1 MHAALVCVRK
11 EPVVTQSWRR
21 TAIVICAAA
30 TLIVPGTASAHDPDL
45 DHPGSSSP
53 EDSQHSK
60 NMKLLANVERSEV
73 ATQSDLAFD
82 GDLAYAGNYLG
93 FRVLDV
99 SEPGEPEVVTDF
111 RCNGA
116 QSDVS
121 VYEGLLFQSVDSP
134 QSHGGCDST
143 GVTASTPGMFEGVR
157 IFDVSD
163 PANPQHLTSVSTD
176 CGSHTNTLV
185 PDPANNRAL
194 IYVSSYPI
202 GSSALGPNCV
212 RREDGGGH
220 SKISIIDVPLND
232 PTSATV
238 SPYHLDDDTEWATYL
253 GSYTLRACHDISVF
267 TEINRAAAA
276 CLSESQVWDISD
288 PANPEFLYRYD
299 NPVVKPENI
308 DLFHSAT
315 FSWDGEVVAF
325 GDESGGGGAARCT
338 DPNDDQGRIWFLDL
352 ATGQELA
359 SYKIPRAVEGTCTMH
374 NFNFIPRK
382 DGSKVLV
389 SSAYTGGTTV
399 VDVDKLLAGASE
411 ADAEVGFYQPGG
423 GNAWSS
429 YWYNGFIYANDIQ
442 RGVDIFLLS
451 DKARAGA
458 MKLPYLNPQTQES
471 VIN

>member
-1 MHAALVCVRK
+1 M
-11 EPVVTQSWRR
+11 TQSWRR
-21 TAIVICAAA
+21 TAIVIIAAA
-30 TLIVPGTASAHDPDL
+30 GLIVPGTAAAHDPDL
-45 DHPGSSSP
+45 NHPGSSAP
-53 EDSQHSK
+53 GTQHSK
-60 NMKLLANVERSEV
+60 NMKLLANVERSAV

-82 GDLAYAGNYLG
+82 GNLAYAGNYLG
-93 FRVLDV
+93 FRVIDV
-99 SEPGEPEVVTDF
+99 SEPEAPEVVTDF

-121 VYEGLLFQSVDSP
+121 VYQGLLFQSVDAP
-134 QSHGGCDST
+134 QNHGGCDST
-143 GVTASTPGMFEGVR
+143 GTGVTAATPGMFEGVR

-163 PANPQHLTSVSTD
+163 PANPQHLASVSTD

-194 IYVSSYPI
+194 IYVSSYPL
-202 GSSALGPNCV
+202 GSSAQGPNCV
-212 RREDGGGH
+212 RAEDGGGH
-220 SKISIIDVPLND
+220 SKISIIDVPLDD
-232 PTSATV
+232 PASATV
-238 SPYHLDDDTEWATYL
+238 SPYHLDEDTEWATYL
-253 GSYTLRACHDISVF
+253 GSYTFRACHDISVF

-276 CLSESQVWDISD
+276 CMSEGQVWDISD

-299 NPVVKPENI
+299 NPAVKPENI

-338 DPNDDQGRIWFLDL
+338 DPNDDQGRIWFVDL
-352 ATGQELA
+352 ATGDELA

-382 DGSKVLV
+382 DGGKVLV
-389 SSAYTGGTTV
+389 SSAYIGGTTV
-399 VDVDKLLAGASE
+399 VDVDKLIAGASE

-442 RGVDIFLLS
+442 RGLDIYLLS

-458 MKLPYLNPQTQES
+458 KKLPYLNPQTQES